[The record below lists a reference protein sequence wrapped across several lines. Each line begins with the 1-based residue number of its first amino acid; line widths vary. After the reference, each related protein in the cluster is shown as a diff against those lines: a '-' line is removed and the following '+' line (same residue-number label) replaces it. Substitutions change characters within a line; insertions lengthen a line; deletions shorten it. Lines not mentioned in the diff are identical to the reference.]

1 MVEFVGLGTDNVEVR
16 PKCVFASMLER
27 CIAEFGL
34 FCRFRY
40 LSEQKAA
47 KLKQWSAL
55 PVGQA
60 NHPKYRIRGKPS
72 HAGGT
77 GEGTLRQL
85 ESSCASCRDSHN
97 PSNGIEPPIR

>member
-27 CIAEFGL
+27 CIAEFGF

-55 PVGQA
+55 PVGQPSEVS
-60 NHPKYRIRGKPS
+60 NPGKAFGQ
-72 HAGGT
+72 HM
-77 GEGTLRQL
+77 L
-85 ESSCASCRDSHN
+85 EEPAKELFAS
-97 PSNGIEPPIR
+97 